1 VPPQAISKV
10 DRSRGLLL
18 RTEARDLGEAHW
30 AAAFGLEPLLEARGV
45 LSVLA
50 REDDNL
56 VVIFVLHPGKW
67 EGNGRARRERGYRE
81 EFSKG
86 FQFKALVFVVF

>member
-1 VPPQAISKV
+1 M
-10 DRSRGLLL
+10 
-18 RTEARDLGEAHW
+18 
-30 AAAFGLEPLLEARGV
+30 